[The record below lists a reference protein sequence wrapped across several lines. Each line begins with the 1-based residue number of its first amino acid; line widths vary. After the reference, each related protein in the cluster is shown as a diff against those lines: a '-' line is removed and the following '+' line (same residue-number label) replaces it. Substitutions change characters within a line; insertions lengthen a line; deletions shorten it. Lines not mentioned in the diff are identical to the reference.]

1 MKKITVVL
9 LLVIMTFSLFA
20 CGEKE
25 SPAAYL
31 PSLRYDNVPL
41 EMLTL
46 LVNRTNGDYS
56 VGGNE
61 TAAQLVK
68 QYVSS
73 VPYTEIS
80 DGRIE
85 IKNGSDK
92 NVAYNTRFSG
102 VFDENG
108 DLTEYEENDLSK
120 LPAGKYIICLQVAER
135 RTEYS
140 SVYLY
145 IAGIEKK

>member
-46 LVNRTNGDYS
+46 LVNRTNGDHS

-68 QYVSS
+68 QYVSIL
-73 VPYTEIS
+73 PYT
-80 DGRIE
+80 
-85 IKNGSDK
+85 
-92 NVAYNTRFSG
+92 
-102 VFDENG
+102 
-108 DLTEYEENDLSK
+108 
-120 LPAGKYIICLQVAER
+120 
-135 RTEYS
+135 
-140 SVYLY
+140 
-145 IAGIEKK
+145 